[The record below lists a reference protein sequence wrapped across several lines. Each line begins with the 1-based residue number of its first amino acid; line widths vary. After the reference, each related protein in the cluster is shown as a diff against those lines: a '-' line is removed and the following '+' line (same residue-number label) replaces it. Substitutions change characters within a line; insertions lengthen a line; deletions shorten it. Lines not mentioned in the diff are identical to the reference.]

1 MAESCKGGS
10 GNMANNKKQ
19 NEEEVFYVENAG
31 IKIGHRKIPKFLVL
45 AFTVVSIWAVIY
57 AVKYPGYVKEERTV
71 EKTPQEIVT
80 TTCLACHGATAPAFE
95 EIAAIDGMNAE
106 YIQQVLD
113 QGGAAITD
121 EFSTYQ
127 GADASKRAGMPS
139 YATNEEVSQ
148 NAEGIAEYILSLK

>member
-1 MAESCKGGS
+1 
-10 GNMANNKKQ
+10 MANNKKR
-19 NEEEVFYVENAG
+19 NEEEEVFYVENSG
-31 IKIGHRKIPKFLVL
+31 IKVGHRKIPRFLVI

-95 EIAAIDGMNAE
+95 EIAGIEGMNAE
-106 YIQQVLD
+106 YIIEVLD

-121 EFSTYQ
+121 ELSTYQ
-127 GADASKRAGMPS
+127 GADAPKRAGMPS
-139 YATNEEVSQ
+139 YAANEEVTE
-148 NAEGIAEYILSLK
+148 NAEGIAEYILTLK